1 MIWRTRWLR
10 WLLPLV
16 LLIGTACGPCNLL
29 TQEAGVPTPPRP
41 VVVSTEAAERLES
54 RIRRSLNG
62 EPGQP
67 FILRMSDSEVTS
79 LAAIK
84 LAEYGESPVRDL
96 RIWFTEGKIY
106 GAGTLVN
113 VLPVETDFFVVA
125 SARVQDGQIA
135 VEIEEVSAGTWPI
148 PDSMLETISQT
159 LNETVDEM
167 QLDVQITDLEI
178 LEGQIIIKGVRK

>member
-41 VVVSTEAAERLES
+41 VVVSREAAERLES

-96 RIWFTEGKIY
+96 RIWFTGGKIY

-125 SARVQDGQIA
+125 SARVQEGQVL
-135 VEIEEVSAGTWPI
+135 VEIEQASAGAWPL
-148 PDSMLETISQT
+148 PDDMLETISQT
-159 LNETVDEM
+159 VSETVNE
-167 QLDVQITDLEI
+167 QQQQVQITELEI
-178 LEGQIIIKGVRK
+178 REGEIVLHGVRK